1 MIHAVGRAAARH
13 HAPRLIECGWG
24 KEEHPRVA
32 LVGKGIAFD
41 SGGLDIK
48 PAAGMRL
55 MKKDMGGAAHV
66 LALAELVMATGL
78 PVRLHCLAAAAENA
92 ISGDAFR
99 PGDVLRSRQGLT
111 VEIGNTDAA
120 GRLILGA
127 ATARAGEEQPSRKRA
142 LKGKRG
148 SV

>member
-1 MIHAVGRAAARH
+1 MINAVGRAAARH
-13 HAPRLIECGWG
+13 HAPRLIEIVWG

-66 LALAELVMATGL
+66 LALADLVMAHGL
-78 PVRLHCLAAAAENA
+78 PVRLPCPLAARETPLSRHAL
-92 ISGDAFR
+92 R
-99 PGDVLRSRQGLT
+99 PG
-111 VEIGNTDAA
+111 
-120 GRLILGA
+120 
-127 ATARAGEEQPSRKRA
+127 P
-142 LKGKRG
+142 
-148 SV
+148 

>member
-13 HAPRLIECGWG
+13 HAPRLIEIVWG

-41 SGGLDIK
+41 SGGPDIK
-48 PAAGMRL
+48 PAAGLRL

-78 PVRLHCLAAAAENA
+78 PVRLPCPVAAAENG
-92 ISGDAFR
+92 ISGDAVR
-99 PGDVLRSRQGLT
+99 PGDGTRDR
-111 VEIGNTDAA
+111 
-120 GRLILGA
+120 
-127 ATARAGEEQPSRKRA
+127 
-142 LKGKRG
+142 
-148 SV
+148 

>member
-13 HAPRLIECGWG
+13 HAPRLIEIVWG

-66 LALAELVMATGL
+66 LAIAELVMATGL
-78 PVRLHCLAAAAENA
+78 PVRLHCHVAAADIAL
-92 ISGDAFR
+92 SGHTIR
-99 PGDVLRSRQGLT
+99 HRT
-111 VEIGNTDAA
+111 VERSGGEEGVSPCRT
-120 GRLILGA
+120 RGA
-127 ATARAGEEQPSRKRA
+127 A
-142 LKGKRG
+142 
-148 SV
+148 